1 MATLLRLPEVA
12 TGATEA
18 VINDWLVA
26 ERGTVAAGEPLVV
39 IETEKASVE
48 LAAESAA
55 QVLTLLAAPG
65 ATVAVGAPIAVLA
78 EPGELVAD
86 LDALLRSLGVAAG
99 PAGGESAG
107 GESAGGESA
116 VSPGGVS
123 PGGVSPAPDSS
134 SPESPVAELS
144 GSPAPGGA
152 SGNGGSAGR
161 VFASPLARRLLLAA
175 GLGLAD
181 ADGTGPNGRI
191 TRRDVERAV
200 AARSAGPPVA
210 PPPVAPPLI
219 PSPPDPS
226 AAPTGTSAPEPV
238 PAPTRVPGA
247 AELAEPAVTRIPHL
261 PIRRAIARRLT
272 ESKRTVPH
280 FYLKGSCELDALLA
294 LRRELNA
301 ASTERISVNDLLVK
315 AVGRAHTLVPEMNVA
330 WSDEALLSFGQVDV
344 GVAVAGV
351 RGLVTPV
358 VRAVDT
364 RSVGAVSAEVRELS
378 ARADDGQLR
387 QSDLEG
393 GSITL
398 TNLGM
403 YGVEEFAAII
413 SPPQAAILAVGA
425 GRPVPAV
432 VDGELATRTE
442 LTAVLSVDHRCVDGA
457 LAARWMQAF
466 QRCLAQPLALL
477 L

>member
-48 LAAESAA
+48 LAAEFAA
-55 QVLTLLAAPG
+55 QVLRLLAAPG

-78 EPGELVAD
+78 EPGEHVTD
-86 LDALLRSLGVAAG
+86 VDALLHSLGVAA
-99 PAGGESAG
+99 PESAG
-107 GESAGGESA
+107 EAAEASSEASAAGS
-116 VSPGGVS
+116 
-123 PGGVSPAPDSS
+123 
-134 SPESPVAELS
+134 S
-144 GSPAPGGA
+144 GSTAPGA
-152 SGNGGSAGR
+152 AEGNGGPTGR

-175 GLGLAD
+175 GLGLSD

-200 AARSAGPPVA
+200 AARSAGQLVA
-210 PPPVAPPLI
+210 PPPVPP
-219 PSPPDPS
+219 P
-226 AAPTGTSAPEPV
+226 PV
-238 PAPTRVPGA
+238 PSQPALSRPALSEAASEVVEPPVSAPTRVPGA
-247 AELAEPAVTRIPHL
+247 AEPAVTRIPHSTV
-261 PIRRAIARRLT
+261 RRAIARRLT

-280 FYLKGSCELDALLA
+280 FYLKASCEVDALLA

-315 AVGRAHTLVPEMNVA
+315 AVGRAHSLVPEMNVA

-344 GVAVAGV
+344 GVAVAGA

-378 ARADDGQLR
+378 ARADDGRLR

-413 SPPQAAILAVGA
+413 NPPQAAILAVGA

-432 VDGELATRTE
+432 TGGELGVRTE

-466 QRCLAQPLALL
+466 HDCLAQPLALL

>member
-48 LAAESAA
+48 LEAESAA
-55 QVLTLLAAPG
+55 QVLALLAAPG
-65 ATVAVGAPIAVLA
+65 STVAVGAPIAVLG
-78 EPGELVAD
+78 EPEEQVAD
-86 LDALLRSLGVAAG
+86 LAGLLRSLGVAAE
-99 PAGGESAG
+99 PAGAESAP
-107 GESAGGESA
+107 EAAAMSEASVASAA
-116 VSPGGVS
+116 R
-123 PGGVSPAPDSS
+123 
-134 SPESPVAELS
+134 
-144 GSPAPGGA
+144 
-152 SGNGGSAGR
+152 SGNGGAAGR
-161 VFASPLARRLLLAA
+161 VFASPLARRLLLEA
-175 GLGLAD
+175 GLGLTEAE
-181 ADGTGPNGRI
+181 GTGPNGRI

-200 AARSAGPPVA
+200 AARAAGQPVA
-210 PPPVAPPLI
+210 PPPVRSEPPAESLTEAP
-219 PSPPDPS
+219 
-226 AAPTGTSAPEPV
+226 AEAPTGKSAPEPAAPPV
-238 PAPTRVPGA
+238 PAPARAPGA
-247 AELAEPAVTRIPHL
+247 PETVVTRIPHP

-280 FYLKGSCELDALLA
+280 FYLKASCGVDALLA

-301 ASTERISVNDLLVK
+301 SAVERISVNDLLIK
-315 AVGRAHTLVPEMNVA
+315 AVGRAHSLVPEMNVA

-344 GVAVAGV
+344 GVAMAGA

-364 RSVGAVSAEVRELS
+364 RSVSAVSAEVRELS
-378 ARADDGQLR
+378 ARADDGRLR
-387 QSDLEG
+387 QSELEG

-413 SPPQAAILAVGA
+413 NPPQAAILAVGA

-432 VDGELATRTE
+432 VDGELGTRTE

-457 LAARWMQAF
+457 LAARWMRAF
-466 QRCLAQPLALL
+466 QDSLAQPLSLL

>member
-65 ATVAVGAPIAVLA
+65 TTVAVGAPIAVLA
-78 EPGELVAD
+78 EPGEQVTD
-86 LDALLRSLGVAAG
+86 LDALLRSLGVATE
-99 PAGGESAG
+99 PAGGAAG
-107 GESAGGESA
+107 A
-116 VSPGGVS
+116 
-123 PGGVSPAPDSS
+123 SPAGAAPAGAA
-134 SPESPVAELS
+134 PESPAAELS
-144 GSPAPGGA
+144 GSPAPGAA

-161 VFASPLARRLLLAA
+161 VFATPLARRLLLAA
-175 GLGLAD
+175 GLGLSD

-200 AARSAGPPVA
+200 AARSAGQPVA
-210 PPPVAPPLI
+210 PLPVPPAPVPSRPALSEAEVIEPPV
-219 PSPPDPS
+219 S
-226 AAPTGTSAPEPV
+226 
-238 PAPTRVPGA
+238 APTRVPA
-247 AELAEPAVTRIPHL
+247 AAEPAVTRIPHP

-280 FYLKGSCELDALLA
+280 FYLKASCEVDALLA

-344 GVAVAGV
+344 GVAVAGA

-358 VRAVDT
+358 VRAVDR
-364 RSVGAVSAEVRELS
+364 RSVAAVSAEVRELS
-378 ARADDGQLR
+378 ARADDGRLR

-413 SPPQAAILAVGA
+413 NPPQAAILAVGA

-432 VDGELATRTE
+432 LDGELATRTE

-457 LAARWMQAF
+457 LAARWTQAF
-466 QRCLAQPLALL
+466 QDCLAQPLALL

>member
-1 MATLLRLPEVA
+1 MAILLRLPEVA

-48 LAAESAA
+48 LEAESAA
-55 QVLTLLAAPG
+55 QVLTLLVAPG
-65 ATVAVGAPIAVLA
+65 ATVAVGEPIAVLA
-78 EPGELVAD
+78 EPGEQVTD
-86 LDALLRSLGVAAG
+86 LAALLRSLGVA
-99 PAGGESAG
+99 PAEPSVG
-107 GESAGGESA
+107 
-116 VSPGGVS
+116 
-123 PGGVSPAPDSS
+123 
-134 SPESPVAELS
+134 S
-144 GSPAPGGA
+144 GDGGA
-152 SGNGGSAGR
+152 AGR
-161 VFASPLARRLLLAA
+161 VFASPLARRLLVAA
-175 GLGLAD
+175 GLGPTD
-181 ADGTGPNGRI
+181 AEGTGPNGRI

-200 AARSAGPPVA
+200 AARSAGLPVA
-210 PPPVAPPLI
+210 PPPRLAETQTAVPAAVPAATLTTVPAATLT
-219 PSPPDPS
+219 
-226 AAPTGTSAPEPV
+226 AAPAAVPEPAPV
-238 PAPTRVPGA
+238 PVPTRPPA
-247 AELAEPAVTRIPHL
+247 AAEPAVTRIPHSTM
-261 PIRRAIARRLT
+261 RRAIARRLT

-280 FYLKGSCELDALLA
+280 FYLKASCEVDALLA

-301 ASTERISVNDLLVK
+301 SAAERISVNDLLVK

-344 GVAVAGV
+344 GVAVAGA

-364 RSVGAVSAEVRELS
+364 RSVSAVSAAVRELS
-378 ARADDGQLR
+378 ARADDGRLR
-387 QSDLEG
+387 QSELEG

-413 SPPQAAILAVGA
+413 NPPQAAILAVGA

-432 VDGELATRTE
+432 VDGELGTRTE

-457 LAARWMQAF
+457 LAARWMRAF
-466 QRCLAQPLALL
+466 RDCLAQPLGLL

>member
-48 LAAESAA
+48 LEAESAA
-55 QVLTLLAAPG
+55 QVLTLLVAPG
-65 ATVAVGAPIAVLA
+65 ATVTVGEPIAVLA
-78 EPGELVAD
+78 EPGEQVAD
-86 LDALLRSLGVAAG
+86 LPALLRSLGVAREEPSDGAPG
-99 PAGGESAG
+99 PVSSGEWSAG
-107 GESAGGESA
+107 ASE
-116 VSPGGVS
+116 P
-123 PGGVSPAPDSS
+123 
-134 SPESPVAELS
+134 
-144 GSPAPGGA
+144 
-152 SGNGGSAGR
+152 SGNGSGSGSGGGAGR
-161 VFASPLARRLLLAA
+161 VFASPLARRLLAAA
-175 GLGLAD
+175 GLGPTD
-181 ADGTGPNGRI
+181 AEGTGPNGRI

-200 AARSAGPPVA
+200 AARSAGQPLA
-210 PPPVAPPLI
+210 PAETP
-219 PSPPDPS
+219 
-226 AAPTGTSAPEPV
+226 AAPAAPAAVPEPAPVQV
-238 PAPTRVPGA
+238 PARPPA
-247 AELAEPAVTRIPHL
+247 AAEPAVTRIPHSAV
-261 PIRRAIARRLT
+261 RRAIARRLT

-280 FYLKGSCELDALLA
+280 FYLKASCEVDALLA

-301 ASTERISVNDLLVK
+301 AAAERISVNDLLVK
-315 AVGRAHTLVPEMNVA
+315 AVGRAHRLVPEMNVA
-330 WSDEALLSFGQVDV
+330 WSEEALLSFGQVDV
-344 GVAVAGV
+344 GVAMAGA

-364 RSVGAVSAEVRELS
+364 RSVSAVSAEVRELS
-378 ARADDGQLR
+378 ARADDSRLR
-387 QSDLEG
+387 QSELEG

-413 SPPQAAILAVGA
+413 NPPQAAILAVGA
-425 GRPVPAV
+425 GRPLPAV
-432 VDGELATRTE
+432 DPARPGELGIRTE

-457 LAARWMQAF
+457 LAARWMSAF
-466 QRCLAQPLALL
+466 RDCLAQPLGLL

>member
-26 ERGTVAAGEPLVV
+26 EHGTVAAGEPLVV

-48 LAAESAA
+48 LEAESAA

-78 EPGELVAD
+78 EPGEQVAD
-86 LDALLRSLGVAAG
+86 LSALLRSLGVAPAEE
-99 PAGGESAG
+99 PAGGVPTGEASGSAA
-107 GESAGGESA
+107 E
-116 VSPGGVS
+116 
-123 PGGVSPAPDSS
+123 S
-134 SPESPVAELS
+134 SPVGSRPSELALVPV
-144 GSPAPGGA
+144 PVPV
-152 SGNGGSAGR
+152 SGNGGATGR

-175 GLGLAD
+175 GLGPTD

-200 AARSAGPPVA
+200 EARSVAGETTTPAPVPTGAPTPVPTPAAAARQ
-210 PPPVAPPLI
+210 
-219 PSPPDPS
+219 
-226 AAPTGTSAPEPV
+226 APTPARTPE
-238 PAPTRVPGA
+238 G
-247 AELAEPAVTRIPHL
+247 AEPAVTLIPHTTV
-261 PIRRAIARRLT
+261 RRAIARRLT

-280 FYLKGSCELDALLA
+280 FYLKASCEMDALLA
-294 LRRELNA
+294 LRQELNA
-301 ASTERISVNDLLVK
+301 AATARISVNDLLVK

-344 GVAVAGV
+344 GVAVAGA

-364 RSVGAVSAEVRELS
+364 RSVAAVSAEVRELS
-378 ARADDGQLR
+378 ARADGGRLR
-387 QSDLEG
+387 QADLEG

-413 SPPQAAILAVGA
+413 NPPQAAILAVGA

-432 VDGELATRTE
+432 VDGELRTRTE

-466 QRCLAQPLALL
+466 QSCLAQPLAL
-477 L
+477 

>member
-48 LAAESAA
+48 LAAEFAA
-55 QVLTLLAAPG
+55 QVLRLLAAPG

-78 EPGELVAD
+78 EPGEHVTD
-86 LDALLRSLGVAAG
+86 LDALLHSLGVAA
-99 PAGGESAG
+99 PESAG
-107 GESAGGESA
+107 GAAEASAAGS
-116 VSPGGVS
+116 
-123 PGGVSPAPDSS
+123 
-134 SPESPVAELS
+134 S
-144 GSPAPGGA
+144 GSTAPGA
-152 SGNGGSAGR
+152 AEGNGGPTGR

-175 GLGLAD
+175 GLGLSD

-200 AARSAGPPVA
+200 AARSAGQLVA
-210 PPPVAPPLI
+210 PPPVPP
-219 PSPPDPS
+219 PPVPPPPALS
-226 AAPTGTSAPEPV
+226 RPALSEAASEVVEPPV

-247 AELAEPAVTRIPHL
+247 AEPAVTRIPHSTV
-261 PIRRAIARRLT
+261 RRAIARRLT

-280 FYLKGSCELDALLA
+280 FYLKASCEVDALLA

-344 GVAVAGV
+344 GVAVAGA

-378 ARADDGQLR
+378 ARADDGRLR

-413 SPPQAAILAVGA
+413 NPPQAAILAVGA

-432 VDGELATRTE
+432 LDGELATRTE

-466 QRCLAQPLALL
+466 QDCLAQPLALL

>member
-65 ATVAVGAPIAVLA
+65 TTVAVGAPIAVLG
-78 EPGELVAD
+78 EPGEQVED
-86 LDALLRSLGVAAG
+86 LAALLRSLGVAAE
-99 PAGGESAG
+99 PAGAAAEAEALPPSG
-107 GESAGGESA
+107 
-116 VSPGGVS
+116 P
-123 PGGVSPAPDSS
+123 
-134 SPESPVAELS
+134 PESWSSGGLS
-144 GSPAPGGA
+144 SGGLSSGGSP
-152 SGNGGSAGR
+152 SGNGGVAGR
-161 VFASPLARRLLLAA
+161 VFASPLARRLLLEA
-175 GLGLAD
+175 GLGLTD
-181 ADGTGPNGRI
+181 AEGTGPNGRI

-200 AARSAGPPVA
+200 AARSAGQLVA
-210 PPPVAPPLI
+210 PPPVPSEAPSEC
-219 PSPPDPS
+219 PSEV
-226 AAPTGTSAPEPV
+226 PTVASAPA
-238 PAPTRVPGA
+238 PAPRPAPAPARAPGA
-247 AELAEPAVTRIPHL
+247 PETVVTRIPH
-261 PIRRAIARRLT
+261 PSIRRAIARRLT

-280 FYLKGSCELDALLA
+280 FYLKASCGVDALLA

-301 ASTERISVNDLLVK
+301 ASAERISVNDLLIK

-344 GVAVAGV
+344 GVAVAGAS
-351 RGLVTPV
+351 GLVTPV

-364 RSVGAVSAEVRELS
+364 RSVSAVSAEVRELG
-378 ARADDGQLR
+378 ARAGDGRLR
-387 QSDLEG
+387 QWELEG

-403 YGVEEFAAII
+403 YGVDEFAAII
-413 SPPQAAILAVGA
+413 NPPQAAILAVGA
-425 GRPVPAV
+425 ARTVPAV
-432 VDGELATRTE
+432 TDGELGIRTE

-466 QRCLAQPLALL
+466 QNCLAQPLGLL